1 MSEEKVTL
9 SDGKEAARQQI
20 LDLVAEY
27 CGKYHN
33 QKKEFTEGQRIPYA
47 SRVYDNHEMVNLV
60 DSALEFWLTSGRY
73 TDQFEA
79 GLANY
84 LGVKY
89 CSLVN
94 SGSSANLIAFMAL
107 TSPLLGE
114 RRVCRG
120 DEIITVA
127 AGFPTT
133 VTPAIQYGAV
143 PVFVDVT
150 IPQYNIDA
158 DKLEAALSEKTK
170 AVMIAHTL
178 GNPFDLQKVKEFCD
192 RHNLWLVE
200 DNCDAL
206 GSRSELNGEWH
217 FTGTIGDIGTSSFY
231 PPHHMTMGEGG
242 ALYTNNL
249 QLKRIIESFR
259 DWGRDCYC
267 NSGKDDTCKRRFT
280 QQFGE
285 LPLGYDHKY
294 VYSHFGYNLK
304 VTDMQAAIGC
314 AQLQKLPAIIDAR
327 KQNWKYLREKL
338 SVYGNKLILPE
349 PTENSDPSWFG
360 FVINVRE
367 DAGFT
372 RNEIVDYLEKNGIQ
386 TRMLFAGNLIKHPCF
401 DEMRTKKEGYRVC
414 GDLTNT
420 DAIMSDV
427 FWIGVYPGMTRKM
440 LDFMIEKIGEFCHA
454 R

>member
-27 CGKYHN
+27 CDKYHN

-114 RRVCRG
+114 RRVRRG

-178 GNPFDLQKVKEFCD
+178 GNPFDLQKVKEFCFCASCLCLSLPFPSLIPCSTARLPRPASLENTPRD
-192 RHNLWLVE
+192 TPL
-200 DNCDAL
+200 
-206 GSRSELNGEWH
+206 
-217 FTGTIGDIGTSSFY
+217 
-231 PPHHMTMGEGG
+231 
-242 ALYTNNL
+242 
-249 QLKRIIESFR
+249 RIA
-259 DWGRDCYC
+259 
-267 NSGKDDTCKRRFT
+267 
-280 QQFGE
+280 
-285 LPLGYDHKY
+285 
-294 VYSHFGYNLK
+294 
-304 VTDMQAAIGC
+304 AAIPYPVIPPEIPEKFKI
-314 AQLQKLPAIIDAR
+314 LLPSVCPA
-327 KQNWKYLREKL
+327 L
-338 SVYGNKLILPE
+338 SASPNAP
-349 PTENSDPSWFG
+349 PTIF
-360 FVINVRE
+360 IN
-367 DAGFT
+367 T
-372 RNEIVDYLEKNGIQ
+372 SGI
-386 TRMLFAGNLIKHPCF
+386 
-401 DEMRTKKEGYRVC
+401 
-414 GDLTNT
+414 
-420 DAIMSDV
+420 
-427 FWIGVYPGMTRKM
+427 
-440 LDFMIEKIGEFCHA
+440 
-454 R
+454 

>member
-27 CGKYHN
+27 CDKYHN

-73 TDQFEA
+73 TDQFES

-206 GSRSELNGEWH
+206 GSRYELNGEWH

-242 ALYTNNL
+242 AVYTDNPLLN
-249 QLKRIIESFR
+249 KIIRSFR
-259 DWGRDCYC
+259 DWGRDCVC
-267 NSGKDDTCKRRFT
+267 PSGCDNLCGHRFDR
-280 QQFGE
+280 QYGE

-304 VTDMQAAIGC
+304 ATDLQASIGC
-314 AQLQKLPAIIDAR
+314 AQLEKFPSFVERRKHNFARLKAGLAGTEDA
-327 KQNWKYLREKL
+327 Y
-338 SVYGNKLILPE
+338 ILPVACE
-349 PTENSDPSWFG
+349 HSDPSWFG
-360 FVINVRE
+360 FLLTCQEGV
-367 DAGFT
+367 D
-372 RNEIVDYLEKNGIQ
+372 RNKVVKYVEEKGVQ

-401 DEMRTKKEGYRVC
+401 DEMRKENCGYRVA
-414 GDLTNT
+414 GTLENT
-420 DAIMSDV
+420 DRIMRDT
-427 FWIGVYPGMTRKM
+427 FWVGVYPGMT
-440 LDFMIEKIGEFCHA
+440 DEMIDYMAKTLREAC
-454 R
+454 RQ